1 MDMEI
6 FFPGVGKRVDVTYRN
21 FVIKTDQPVFAGG
34 NGEAPAPFDYF
45 LASIGA
51 CAGIYVLSFCEQRGL
66 DYKKIKLVQKHE
78 FDPVKRMI
86 TKITIE
92 IQVPDDFPEKYKKAL
107 VHSANLCAVKEHI
120 FNPPEFDI
128 KTVVKE

>member
-6 FFPGVGKRVDVTYRN
+6 VFPGVGKRVDVNYRG
-21 FVIKTDQPVFAGG
+21 FLIKTDQPVFAGG

-66 DYKKIKLVQKHE
+66 DYKNIKLIQKHE
-78 FDPVKRMI
+78 FDPKKRMI
-86 TKITIE
+86 SKITIE
-92 IQVPDDFPEKYKKAL
+92 IQLPEGFPEKYKKAL
-107 VHSANLCAVKEHI
+107 VNAANLCAVKQHM
-120 FNPPEFDI
+120 FDPPEFDI
-128 KTVVKE
+128 KTVTTK

>member
-6 FFPGVGKRVDVTYRN
+6 FFPGVGKRVDVKYRG
-21 FVIKTDQPVFAGG
+21 FLIKTDQPVFAGG

-66 DYKKIKLVQKHE
+66 DYKNIKLIQKHE
-78 FDPVKRMI
+78 FDPKKRMI
-86 TKITIE
+86 SKITIE
-92 IQVPDDFPEKYKKAL
+92 IQLPEGFPEKYKKAL
-107 VHSANLCAVKEHI
+107 VNAANLCAVKQHM
-120 FNPPEFDI
+120 FDPPEFDI
-128 KTVVKE
+128 KTVTTK